1 MLGKTKELQFKWCFF
16 FQCYFFPL
24 LAKLRRIQ
32 EVEYPLHV
40 SLLWEADRID
50 RTRFVLQENENGEI
64 DVRQLII
71 VFHTNTFILRN
82 FLELLLF

>member
-1 MLGKTKELQFKWCFF
+1 MFYLFIFFNVFFLFF
-16 FQCYFFPL
+16 FV

-64 DVRQLII
+64 DVRP
-71 VFHTNTFILRN
+71 
-82 FLELLLF
+82 

>member
-1 MLGKTKELQFKWCFF
+1 MLGITKELQFKCFIYLFFSMFF
-16 FQCYFFPL
+16 FLFFFV

-64 DVRQLII
+64 DVRP
-71 VFHTNTFILRN
+71 
-82 FLELLLF
+82 

>member
-1 MLGKTKELQFKWCFF
+1 MCFF
-16 FQCYFFPL
+16 SMSLFFFI

-64 DVRQLII
+64 DVRQ
-71 VFHTNTFILRN
+71 
-82 FLELLLF
+82 

>member
-1 MLGKTKELQFKWCFF
+1 MFYLFIFFNVFFLFF
-16 FQCYFFPL
+16 FI

-64 DVRQLII
+64 DVRP
-71 VFHTNTFILRN
+71 
-82 FLELLLF
+82 